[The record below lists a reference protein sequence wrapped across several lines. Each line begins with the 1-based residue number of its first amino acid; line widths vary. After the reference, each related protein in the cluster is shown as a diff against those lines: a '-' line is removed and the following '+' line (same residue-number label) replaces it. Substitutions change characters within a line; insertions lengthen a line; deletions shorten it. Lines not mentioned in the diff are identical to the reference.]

1 MSTEER
7 EKRWMAYMD
16 GQMSTSEALE
26 FERSL
31 SSREQ
36 DRIGGEVK
44 LESAI
49 CESLMGRQCCPIA
62 LWNSLADRMKSP
74 APALSRK
81 VYWAS
86 RGLTVLAATALIL
99 FGATLFTDSSMNAN
113 RVEAGSLRI
122 SETDVARYASESE
135 VPATFE
141 AAQKFL
147 NDNAIDLQLANLAH
161 LTTARGHK
169 IEFLGACRSKCKEKS
184 LIELRFSCCG
194 QPAALLVAR
203 VGSSGARMIRSASH
217 CGDIQDCREES
228 GYVLAVACGHKS
240 PGLIDLLSPRR
251 ENLI

>member
-36 DRIGGEVK
+36 NRLGGEVK

-49 CESLMGRQCCPIA
+49 CESLMGRECCPIA
-62 LWNSLADRMKSP
+62 LWNSLADRMKKP
-74 APALSRK
+74 APTMSRK

-86 RGLTVLAATALIL
+86 RSLTVIAATALIL
-99 FGATLFTDSSMNAN
+99 FGATLFTDYSMNAN
-113 RVEAGSLRI
+113 RAEAGSLRI
-122 SETDVARYASESE
+122 TETSVARFASGSE
-135 VPATFE
+135 VPATIE

-147 NDNAIDLQLANLAH
+147 NENAIDLQLASLANLAS
-161 LTTARGHK
+161 ARGHK

-184 LIELRFSCCG
+184 IIELRFSCCG

-203 VGSSGARMIRSASH
+203 EGTSGARMIQRASH
-217 CGDIQDCREES
+217 CGEIQDCREAG
-228 GYVLAVACGHKS
+228 GYVTAVACGHDS
-240 PGLIDLLSPRR
+240 PLIDLLAPRR
-251 ENLI
+251 ETLI

>member
-31 SSREQ
+31 SCRDQ

-49 CESLMGRQCCPIA
+49 CESLMGKECCPVA
-62 LWNSLADRMKSP
+62 LWNSLADKMKKP
-74 APALSRK
+74 APVISRK

-99 FGATLFTDSSMNAN
+99 FGATLFTDSSMNLN
-113 RVEAGSLRI
+113 RAEAGSLRI
-122 SETDVARYASESE
+122 SETNVARFASEVES
-135 VPATFE
+135 PATFE

-147 NDNAIDLQLANLAH
+147 NDNAIDLQLVNLSRLAS
-161 LTTARGHK
+161 ARGHK
-169 IEFLGACRSKCKEKS
+169 IEFLGACRSKCKEKG

-203 VGSSGARMIRSASH
+203 AGSSGARLIRQASH
-217 CGDIQDCREES
+217 CGDIQDCREEG
-228 GYVLAVACGHKS
+228 GYVTAVTCGHDS
-240 PGLIDLLSPRR
+240 PGLIDLLAPRR